1 MNMIAKDSAACAR
14 GVECPSSGLFRAALG
29 WLNENAEKPVI
40 VVCMLISILL
50 ITWQVIFRYI
60 IVDVLGMTGS
70 TAWAEETAIFCFIWA
85 TYFAVSQS
93 VRRRETIRITVLV
106 DRLPL
111 RWQSILWTLDS
122 LVFLGFSLLVL
133 RLSWNVISTQIAFGQ
148 KTTALGIP
156 YAIPYSV
163 LVVAFLLISMRLAQD
178 LVRQY
183 RETGAR
189 DFLIGLAIA
198 ALMTIPVLLFAET
211 DIVWILIGTLL
222 LCMLLGVPIAISLGV
237 AGAIGIIMS
246 GSVPL
251 DIVAQIS
258 LTSLDSFPILAVFF
272 FIAAGVFMGEG
283 GLSKQLLELGDELV
297 GGTWGGIAL
306 ASVIASMLFGAIS
319 GSATATVAAIGMI
332 TIPAMVERGYD
343 KAFAAAL
350 MACAGIIGTLI
361 PPSNTFVLYGV
372 VTKAS
377 ISKLFLG
384 GVIPGLLFGT
394 GFMAITW
401 WISRRNGWRGT
412 SSGFS
417 ASRLARASWEAKWA
431 IMVPVIIL
439 GGIYGGFMTPTE
451 AAAVAATYGLLVG
464 VFVYKGITRHN
475 IVKILVNCGITSAVV
490 ILLISMASIFG
501 YIMAI
506 ERVPDAIASTLLSIT
521 SDKYAMLLLLNIF
534 LLLVGAL
541 IETGAAIII
550 LAPILVPVVVK
561 LGVDPLH
568 FGIIMA
574 VNLGIGFVT
583 PPVGA
588 NLFVSSAISGMP
600 VESIA
605 KKLIPFLVCMVAI
618 LIAVTYLPELS
629 LWMTRLIG

>member
-1 MNMIAKDSAACAR
+1 MTP
-14 GVECPSSGLFRAALG
+14 PSNYRDF
-29 WLNENAEKPVI
+29 
-40 VVCMLISILL
+40 
-50 ITWQVIFRYI
+50 Q
-60 IVDVLGMTGS
+60 
-70 TAWAEETAIFCFIWA
+70 TAI
-85 TYFAVSQS
+85 
-93 VRRRETIRITVLV
+93 
-106 DRLPL
+106 
-111 RWQSILWTLDS
+111 
-122 LVFLGFSLLVL
+122 
-133 RLSWNVISTQIAFGQ
+133 IAPRF
-148 KTTALGIP
+148 
-156 YAIPYSV
+156 
-163 LVVAFLLISMRLAQD
+163 
-178 LVRQY
+178 
-183 RETGAR
+183 
-189 DFLIGLAIA
+189 
-198 ALMTIPVLLFAET
+198 
-211 DIVWILIGTLL
+211 
-222 LCMLLGVPIAISLGV
+222 SLGV

-258 LTSLDSFPILAVFF
+258 FTSLDSFPILAVFF

-417 ASRLARASWEAKWA
+417 ASRLARVSWEAKWA

-605 KKLIPFLVCMVAI
+605 KKLLPFLVCMVAI

>member
-1 MNMIAKDSAACAR
+1 
-14 GVECPSSGLFRAALG
+14 
-29 WLNENAEKPVI
+29 
-40 VVCMLISILL
+40 
-50 ITWQVIFRYI
+50 
-60 IVDVLGMTGS
+60 
-70 TAWAEETAIFCFIWA
+70 
-85 TYFAVSQS
+85 
-93 VRRRETIRITVLV
+93 
-106 DRLPL
+106 
-111 RWQSILWTLDS
+111 
-122 LVFLGFSLLVL
+122 
-133 RLSWNVISTQIAFGQ
+133 
-148 KTTALGIP
+148 
-156 YAIPYSV
+156 
-163 LVVAFLLISMRLAQD
+163 
-178 LVRQY
+178 
-183 RETGAR
+183 
-189 DFLIGLAIA
+189 
-198 ALMTIPVLLFAET
+198 
-211 DIVWILIGTLL
+211 
-222 LCMLLGVPIAISLGV
+222 
-237 AGAIGIIMS
+237 
-246 GSVPL
+246 
-251 DIVAQIS
+251 
-258 LTSLDSFPILAVFF
+258 
-272 FIAAGVFMGEG
+272 
-283 GLSKQLLELGDELV
+283 
-297 GGTWGGIAL
+297 
-306 ASVIASMLFGAIS
+306 
-319 GSATATVAAIGMI
+319 MI

-417 ASRLARASWEAKWA
+417 ASRLARVSWEAKWA

-605 KKLIPFLVCMVAI
+605 KKLLPFLVCMVAI

>member
-1 MNMIAKDSAACAR
+1 
-14 GVECPSSGLFRAALG
+14 
-29 WLNENAEKPVI
+29 
-40 VVCMLISILL
+40 
-50 ITWQVIFRYI
+50 
-60 IVDVLGMTGS
+60 
-70 TAWAEETAIFCFIWA
+70 
-85 TYFAVSQS
+85 
-93 VRRRETIRITVLV
+93 
-106 DRLPL
+106 
-111 RWQSILWTLDS
+111 
-122 LVFLGFSLLVL
+122 
-133 RLSWNVISTQIAFGQ
+133 
-148 KTTALGIP
+148 
-156 YAIPYSV
+156 
-163 LVVAFLLISMRLAQD
+163 
-178 LVRQY
+178 
-183 RETGAR
+183 
-189 DFLIGLAIA
+189 
-198 ALMTIPVLLFAET
+198 MTIPVLLFAET

-258 LTSLDSFPILAVFF
+258 FTSLDSFPILAVFF

-417 ASRLARASWEAKWA
+417 ASRLARVSWEAKWA

-439 GGIYGGFMTPTE
+439 GGIYGGFMTPTGSRRPWRQPT
-451 AAAVAATYGLLVG
+451 ACLSGCSS
-464 VFVYKGITRHN
+464 TRASR
-475 IVKILVNCGITSAVV
+475 GT
-490 ILLISMASIFG
+490 IS
-501 YIMAI
+501 
-506 ERVPDAIASTLLSIT
+506 
-521 SDKYAMLLLLNIF
+521 
-534 LLLVGAL
+534 
-541 IETGAAIII
+541 
-550 LAPILVPVVVK
+550 
-561 LGVDPLH
+561 
-568 FGIIMA
+568 
-574 VNLGIGFVT
+574 
-583 PPVGA
+583 
-588 NLFVSSAISGMP
+588 
-600 VESIA
+600 
-605 KKLIPFLVCMVAI
+605 
-618 LIAVTYLPELS
+618 
-629 LWMTRLIG
+629 